1 MKEPA
6 HYPEQSVLLTRL
18 NTYFIPGSGYTPN
31 SLKCLLLALI
41 ALFPSTMLKA
51 ADMLNEAWKKGNAF
65 YQQKE
70 YDSAAHYFEIIA
82 AAKPAD
88 ATVFYN
94 LGNTYYRLNNMG
106 YAVLNYEKA
115 LKRKPGYKEAAD
127 NLLLTQSRIPGFIQ
141 PVKDIFFVTWWKS
154 LTAPATIIAWSVA
167 SLLLFIALIGLLLY
181 RRLNRQLYIRPQII
195 GALTTLWLLS
205 LFMAIAASRSLIT
218 DVRAVVVSN
227 NTYLSNKTSKGVITL
242 PVGTTVRIISGNNT
256 ASCEVELEDNRSG
269 YVRRDQL
276 KVVE

>member
-1 MKEPA
+1 MKDPV
-6 HYPEQSVLLTRL
+6 HYPERSVLLTT
-18 NTYFIPGSGYTPN
+18 NTRFIPGSGYSPN
-31 SLKCLLLALI
+31 SLKYLLLALI
-41 ALFPSTMLKA
+41 ALFPSSMLKA
-51 ADMLNEAWKKGNAF
+51 ADLLNEAWKKGNAF

-70 YDSAAHYFEIIA
+70 YDSAARYFEIIA
-82 AAKPAD
+82 ATKPAD
-88 ATVFYN
+88 PTVFYN

-106 YAVLNYEKA
+106 YAVLHYEQA
-115 LKRKPGYKEAAD
+115 LKRKPAYKEAAD
-127 NLLLTQSRIPGFIQ
+127 NLLLAQSRIPGFIQ

-167 SLLLFIALIGLLLY
+167 SLLLFIGLIGLLLY
-181 RRLNRQLYIRPQII
+181 RRLNKKVFIRPQFI
-195 GALTTLWLLS
+195 GGLAVLWLLS

-218 DVRAVVVSN
+218 DIRAVVISN

-242 PVGTTVRIISGNNT
+242 PVGTTVKIISGNN
-256 ASCEVELEDNRSG
+256 AGSCEVELADNRSG